1 MEAIPK
7 LFKSTENPSKVQITK
22 DFVKKWGPMLGFL
35 GGVGWDTV
43 TLGRLVSKWD
53 LIILGAYLIVGFL
66 TTLLFTHKHSKWAI
80 LAYHFCLGTLLSA
93 MVIVYGKSASSM
105 GSYLLVGGV
114 AGVMIWNE
122 FWGEDRFDSWLRHL
136 ILWLACT
143 MYLQF
148 LIPHLV
154 NSISNLWVFVA
165 LFVSSLTSM
174 GFAKLQGLNFKKSLV
189 ILNLVW
195 VVLWMIQIFP
205 PVPLV
210 FKKQYLGVDFV
221 KSKYSVM
228 NLHEDAH
235 WSDDEI
241 ELTQGQRLYF
251 LSSVFAPDGVSA
263 DLEHRWF
270 YKQSGSYQLVDA
282 IPLSLKS
289 GGRENGWRFY
299 SWKQNLQEGDW
310 LIETAL
316 KDGAVISQKEFVLT
330 FGTSKTYE
338 RVLLD

>member
-1 MEAIPK
+1 MEAISK
-7 LFKSTENPSKVQITK
+7 LFKSTENPSKVQITR

-35 GGVGWDTV
+35 GGVGWDTI
-43 TLGRLVSKWD
+43 TLGRLVSMLD
-53 LIILGAYLIVGFL
+53 LVILGAYLIVGFL

-80 LAYHFCLGTLLSA
+80 LIYHFSLGTLLSA
-93 MVIVYGKSASSM
+93 MVIVYGKSASST

-122 FWGEDRFDSWLRHL
+122 FWGEDRFDSWLRHM

-154 NSISNLWVFVA
+154 SSISSLWFFLSLV
-165 LFVSSLTSM
+165 VSSLISV

-189 ILNLVW
+189 VLNLVW
-195 VVLWMIQIFP
+195 VLLWLIQVFP

-210 FKKQYLGVDFV
+210 FKKQYLGVEFN
-221 KSKYSVM
+221 KSDYSVL
-228 NLHEDAH
+228 NLQEEGLWLED
-235 WSDDEI
+235 SI

-251 LSSVFAPDGVSA
+251 LSSVFAPKGVSA
-263 DLEHRWF
+263 SLEHRWL
-270 YKQSGSYQLVDA
+270 YMQNGSYQLVDA

-289 GGRENGWRFY
+289 GGRKNGWRFY
-299 SWKQNLQEGDW
+299 SWKQNLQEGQW

-316 KDGAVISQKEFVLT
+316 KDGAVISQKEFVLN
-330 FGTSKTYE
+330 FGTNKVFE
-338 RVLLD
+338 RKSLD